1 MTWLRVFYSVPPPC
15 YLCHNLIYS
24 LHFMSNITDTATV
37 TLVCDGGQAKK
48 ELAELQKK
56 FDDASKRVSDLQ
68 ARMRDKAAFKAATDN
83 VDKLNVELVSLK
95 AKLKDAEDE
104 YQRLKNDKTSSK
116 ADRGRAWEAV
126 RNLKTEVAD
135 ASKALREARKELKE
149 FDPKNLEKAQKELER
164 VKKRMDDIRS
174 SSQAVQDTLNNLDK
188 VSPRELEKALKA
200 LNKEFRNAR
209 QGTEEYERLAEQ
221 IRAVKEQIESV
232 KDDLEES
239 QDAWDRFFGWSTKVW
254 ASFTMG
260 KEILSK
266 AVSMMQEYVEAY
278 AGMDQEMAS
287 VRKFTGMEDSQVI
300 DLNER
305 FKQLDTRTSRE
316 QLNMLAQDAGRLGK
330 QSVDDVMG
338 FVRAADKINVALD
351 DLGQGATLTLSKL
364 TGIFG
369 VEERYGTEQSLL
381 KVGSVINELSQN
393 CSASA
398 PYIANFTERMA
409 GVGAQAN
416 MTIPQIMGF
425 AAVLDSNS
433 QALEASSTALSQVL
447 VRLYQEPAKY
457 AKVAGLDVQEFSAL
471 LKKDA
476 NEAMILF
483 LETLNK
489 AGGMDVLSPMF
500 KDMGENGSRAIA
512 ALSTLAGKIE
522 DVKAQ
527 QETAAEAFREGTSIG
542 AEFDVQN
549 NTIAANLDKC
559 RNAAHEYQVELG
571 ERLYPLMSHF
581 LSSSAAM
588 ARALLTALR
597 FLFEHKTA
605 VINLTVAI
613 LAYVAALKAAAI
625 HTKILAAETAISKT
639 LFAACTAAAKLASAA
654 FALCTGN
661 VAKARTAWIA
671 FNTALKAS
679 PIGLVV
685 AAVAL
690 LISHIVQLTS
700 KTNEYAKEA
709 DKAMG
714 SATSFAKAVGEEKS
728 EIDKLFGALDAA
740 KKGTDEY
747 RKAKDKIISKYGIYL
762 KGLLDEK
769 GEITNLTL
777 AYERL
782 TWAAQRSA
790 QARAVAH
797 AQEQLQNL
805 HTKDIDDSTEALRK
819 RLIDYG
825 MDDRNVTRIV
835 TEVAS
840 TLISGQ
846 QVSGDLLNEIRD
858 FEGKNRG
865 FWDHFSS
872 EASPYAIISQL
883 NDNLVAYGRQTDKLN
898 KMETRD
904 FADVSTED
912 LTKQSDKLAEAL
924 KKPLVVDK
932 VPIEITV
939 NSEEEARALV
949 RSYNERIEVK
959 TPAGNK
965 AAQSPYDPAKLSAQ
979 SGSNPLAP
987 TASENWSGRHDK
999 TGATVSNSL
1008 SWTTDA
1014 SGKFVVSGTMSR
1026 SMAEKMQRETS
1037 YELSQRPGNDATQDI
1052 DPNFAGTGYVSQTLA
1067 DKERKKQEAEERRRA
1082 AKERKEFK
1090 QALDDIKGNRAEAET
1105 QAMADRSAGL
1115 IDYREYLER
1124 MREAEVTYYEEASK
1138 LYVAN
1143 DLEED
1148 EDHKTLL
1155 KKKQEADDKY
1165 NKQRLAINKEAIERI
1180 AQVEEQELAAAYNSK
1195 QVKTLAD
1202 ELQYKEELLT
1212 VRYNKLM
1219 DLQSLYLRGSKEW
1232 EQYEVE
1238 LQDLLYK
1245 DQQEKQQAIISKIAE
1260 FQQKYDEQSVAAKY
1274 KLELDTLKLLY
1285 DNKKISEEQ
1294 YQKWLK
1300 KIKESEAKE
1309 LPGQKPETAKSNA
1322 EDAQK
1327 EFYRQKDEL
1336 DKALAEG
1343 QISPEEYEARL
1354 RRLKASLDDNL
1365 IAPLKSAQSEWVSM
1379 MTSMIDSWKDFADAL
1394 RDPEGDPIGALG
1406 KGIEATSALMSSVFS
1421 QMTAFMQAELQI
1433 QTSAVEK
1440 RYDREISAAEGNSYR
1455 VAKLEKQ
1462 KEEEIAKLKNEA
1474 NRKMFAMQVIQAVAQ
1489 TATNALNAYGSTVV
1503 IPVVGP
1509 TLAPIAAAVAA
1520 AQGAVQ
1526 IALIKK
1532 QQQASETQGYS
1543 KGGFTRPGA
1552 VDEPAG
1558 IVHAGEWVASQ
1569 RLLASPVA
1577 RPMIEAL
1584 DYAQRTNTIGSLRS
1598 EDVSR
1603 SITAPQTVS
1612 RIADGSPGAAMM
1624 AAAMSANAGVIDR
1637 LARRLEEPFV
1647 TVNTVSGDAG
1657 IKRAQDEYTKLMNNK
1672 SPKSRRKYA
1681 NNY

>member
-1 MTWLRVFYSVPPPC
+1 
-15 YLCHNLIYS
+15 
-24 LHFMSNITDTATV
+24 MSNITDTATV
-37 TLVCDGGQAKK
+37 TLVCDGEQAKK

-68 ARMRDKAAFKAATDN
+68 DKMRDKVAFKAATDN
-83 VDKLNVELVSLK
+83 VGRLSVELVSLK

-116 ADRGRAWEAV
+116 ADRRRAWEAV
-126 RNLKTEVAD
+126 RDLKTEVAD
-135 ASKALREARKELKE
+135 TSKALREAKKELKE
-149 FDPKNLEKAQKELER
+149 FDPKNLEKAQKELEK

-174 SSQAVQDTLNNLDK
+174 SSQAVQDTLRNLDK

-232 KDDLEES
+232 KDDLSEES
-239 QDAWDRFFGWSTKVW
+239 SIWDRFKTW
-254 ASFTMG
+254 AFDAWPAIDLLETWYSSALDTMRG
-260 KEILSK
+260 F
-266 AVSMMQEYVEAY
+266 VDAY
-278 AGMDQEMAS
+278 AEMDQEMAS

-433 QALEASSTALSQVL
+433 QAVEASATALSQVL

-512 ALSTLAGKIE
+512 SLSTLAGKIE

-559 RNAAHEYQVELG
+559 KNAAHEYQVELG

-581 LSSSAAM
+581 LSSSAAV
-588 ARALLTALR
+588 ARALLTAHR

-605 VINLTVAI
+605 VINHTVAI
-613 LAYVAALKAAAI
+613 LADVGALKAAAI
-625 HTKILAAETAISKT
+625 HTKILAAETAISNT
-639 LFAACTAAAKLASAA
+639 LFAAWTATTKLASAA

-661 VAKARTAWIA
+661 IAKARTAWIA

-700 KTNEYAKEA
+700 KTDEYAKEA
-709 DKAMG
+709 DKAMS
-714 SATSFAKAVGEEKS
+714 SATSFAEAVAEETKS
-728 EIDKLFGALDAA
+728 IDELFGKLDAA

-782 TWAAQRSA
+782 TWAAQKSA
-790 QARAVAH
+790 QARGVA
-797 AQEQLQNL
+797 AA
-805 HTKDIDDSTEALRK
+805 KDAL
-819 RLIDYG
+819 
-825 MDDRNVTRIV
+825 NQ
-835 TEVAS
+835 
-840 TLISGQ
+840 TLIST
-846 QVSGDLLNEIRD
+846 SGDKIEKLRTRLYELGKSDRDVERIITEVSMAVGTHTDISSDIRNEVLAAETKNGSQFARWFGKDNAQGLVNELGREIQD
-858 FEGKNRG
+858 FNRRM
-865 FWDHFSS
+865 SS
-872 EASPYAIISQL
+872 L
-883 NDNLVAYGRQTDKLN
+883 DK
-898 KMETRD
+898 MVTRD

-912 LTKQSDKLAEAL
+912 LTKQSDKIAEAL

-959 TPAGNK
+959 TPAGDK
-965 AAQSPYDPAKLSAQ
+965 AAPSPYDPAGQ
-979 SGSNPLAP
+979 Q
-987 TASENWSGRHDK
+987 NWSDRYDK
-999 TGATVSNSL
+999 TGTTVSNSL

-1014 SGKFVVSGTMSR
+1014 SGKFVVSGAMSR

-1037 YELSQRPGNDATQDI
+1037 YELSQRPQNNPEQTISPDFGL
-1052 DPNFAGTGYVSQTLA
+1052 GYQSQALT

-1082 AKERKEFK
+1082 AKEKKEFK
-1090 QALDDIKGNRAEAET
+1090 EALDNIKGNRAEAET

-1115 IDYREYLER
+1115 IDYREYIER
-1124 MREAEVTYYEEASK
+1124 MREAEVKYYEEASK

-1155 KKKQEADDKY
+1155 KKKQESDDKY

-1232 EQYEVE
+1232 EQYEVQ

-1260 FQQKYDEQSVAAKY
+1260 FQQKYDKQSVADKY
-1274 KLELDTLKLLY
+1274 KLELDALKLLY

-1300 KIKESEAKE
+1300 KVKEAEAKE
-1309 LPGQKPETAKSNA
+1309 LPGQKPETTKSNA
-1322 EDAQK
+1322 ENAQK

-1343 QISPEEYEARL
+1343 QISPEDYDARL
-1354 RRLKASLDDNL
+1354 RRLKASLVDNL
-1365 IAPLKSAQSEWVSM
+1365 IDPLKSVQSEWVSM
-1379 MTSMIDSWKDFADAL
+1379 MATMIDSWKDFADAL

-1421 QMTAFMQAELQI
+1421 QMTGFMQAELQI

-1440 RYDREISAAEGNSYR
+1440 HYDREISAAEGNSYR

-1462 KEEEIAKLKNEA
+1462 KEVEIAKLKNEA

-1569 RLLASPVA
+1569 KLLASPVA

-1624 AAAMSANAGVIDR
+1624 AAAMSANAGVLDR

-1672 SPKSRRKYA
+1672 SPKSRRKSYA

>member
-1 MTWLRVFYSVPPPC
+1 
-15 YLCHNLIYS
+15 
-24 LHFMSNITDTATV
+24 MSNITDTATV
-37 TLVCDGGQAKK
+37 TLVCDGEQAKK

-68 ARMRDKAAFKAATDN
+68 DKMRDKVAFKAATDN
-83 VDKLNVELVSLK
+83 VGRLSVELVSLK

-116 ADRGRAWEAV
+116 ADRRRAWEAV
-126 RNLKTEVAD
+126 RDLKTEVAD
-135 ASKALREARKELKE
+135 TSKALREAKKELKE
-149 FDPKNLEKAQKELER
+149 FDPKNLEKAQKELEK

-174 SSQAVQDTLNNLDK
+174 SSQAVQDTLRNLDK

-232 KDDLEES
+232 KDDLSEES
-239 QDAWDRFFGWSTKVW
+239 SIWERFKTWAFDAWPAIDLLETWYSS
-254 ASFTMG
+254 ALDTMRG
-260 KEILSK
+260 F
-266 AVSMMQEYVEAY
+266 VDAY
-278 AGMDQEMAS
+278 AEMDQEMAS

-433 QALEASSTALSQVL
+433 QAVEASATALSQVL

-512 ALSTLAGKIE
+512 SLSTLAGKIE

-581 LSSSAAM
+581 LSSSAAV

-597 FLFEHKTA
+597 FLFDHKTA

-613 LAYVAALKAAAI
+613 LAYVGALKAAAI
-625 HTKILAAETAISKT
+625 HTKILAAETAISNT
-639 LFAACTAAAKLASAA
+639 LFAAWTAATKLASAA

-661 VAKARTAWIA
+661 IAKARTAWIA

-709 DKAMG
+709 DKAMS
-714 SATSFAKAVGEEKS
+714 SATSFAEAVAEETKS
-728 EIDKLFGALDAA
+728 IDELFGKLDAA

-747 RKAKDKIISKYGIYL
+747 RKAKDQIISKYGIYL
-762 KGLLDEK
+762 KGLLNEK

-782 TWAAQRSA
+782 TWAAQKSA
-790 QARAVAH
+790 QARGVA
-797 AQEQLQNL
+797 AA
-805 HTKDIDDSTEALRK
+805 KDAL
-819 RLIDYG
+819 
-825 MDDRNVTRIV
+825 NQ
-835 TEVAS
+835 
-840 TLISGQ
+840 TLIST
-846 QVSGDLLNEIRD
+846 SGDKIERLRTRLYELGKSDRDVERIITEVSMAVGTHTDISSDIRNEVLAAQKKNGSQIAGWFGKDDAQGLVNELGRD
-858 FEGKNRG
+858 IQDFNRRM
-865 FWDHFSS
+865 SS
-872 EASPYAIISQL
+872 L
-883 NDNLVAYGRQTDKLN
+883 DK
-898 KMETRD
+898 MVTRD
-904 FADVSTED
+904 FADMSTED
-912 LTKQSDKLAEAL
+912 LTKQSDKIAEAL

-959 TPAGNK
+959 TPAGDK
-965 AAQSPYDPAKLSAQ
+965 AAPSPYDPAKLSAQ

-987 TASENWSGRHDK
+987 AGQGNWSDRYDK
-999 TGATVSNSL
+999 TGTTVSNSL

-1014 SGKFVVSGTMSR
+1014 SGKFVVSGAMSR

-1037 YELSQRPGNDATQDI
+1037 YELSQRPSNDVTTDI
-1052 DPNFAGTGYVSQTLA
+1052 NPNFGGTGYVSQALA
-1067 DKERKKQEAEERRRA
+1067 DKERKAQEAEERRRA

-1115 IDYREYLER
+1115 IDYREYIER
-1124 MREAEVTYYEEASK
+1124 MREAEVKYYKDSEE
-1138 LYVAN
+1138 LYVKN
-1143 DLEED
+1143 HLEED
-1148 EDHKTLL
+1148 EDYKTLL

-1165 NKQRLAINKEAIERI
+1165 NAKHLTLSKEATEREYAI
-1180 AQVEEQELAAAYNSK
+1180 KEQEEK
-1195 QVKTLAD
+1195 VKYEGKLNKSLAD
-1202 ELQYKEELLT
+1202 ELAYSEKLLQLRT
-1212 VRYNKLM
+1212 EKLKRI
-1219 DLQSLYLRGSKEW
+1219 QSLYQNGSEEW
-1232 EQYEVE
+1232 TKYERD
-1238 LQDLLYK
+1238 LQDLNLK
-1245 DQQEKQQAIISKIAE
+1245 DQQEKQQTIIKKVQE
-1260 FQQKYDEQSVAAKY
+1260 FSERFDRLSVTEKY
-1274 KLELDTLKLLY
+1274 KLEYETLEKLY
-1285 DNKKISEEQ
+1285 EIKKISESE
-1294 YQKWLK
+1294 YHEWLK
-1300 KIKESEAKE
+1300 KLREEERKEQEKS
-1309 LPGQKPETAKSNA
+1309 LPGAKPETAKSNA
-1322 EDAQK
+1322 ENAQK

-1336 DKALAEG
+1336 DKALADG
-1343 QISPEEYEARL
+1343 QISPEEYDVRL
-1354 RRLKASLDDNL
+1354 RRLKASLVDNL
-1365 IAPLKSAQSEWVSM
+1365 IDPLKSVQSEWVSM
-1379 MTSMIDSWKDFADAL
+1379 MATMIDSWKDFADAL

-1421 QMTAFMQAELQI
+1421 QMTGFMQAELQI

-1462 KEEEIAKLKNEA
+1462 KEVEIAKLKNEA

-1569 RLLASPVA
+1569 KLLASPVA

-1624 AAAMSANAGVIDR
+1624 AAAMSANAGVLDR

-1672 SPKSRRKYA
+1672 SPKSRRKSYA

>member
-1 MTWLRVFYSVPPPC
+1 
-15 YLCHNLIYS
+15 
-24 LHFMSNITDTATV
+24 MSNITDTATV

-68 ARMRDKAAFKAATDN
+68 AKMRDKAAFKAATDN

-149 FDPKNLEKAQKELER
+149 FDPKNLEKAQKELEK

-174 SSQAVQDTLNNLDK
+174 SSQAVQDTLRNLDK

-559 RNAAHEYQVELG
+559 KNAAHEYQVELG

-581 LSSSAAM
+581 LSSSAAV

-625 HTKILAAETAISKT
+625 HTKILAAETAISNT
-639 LFAACTAAAKLASAA
+639 LFAAWTATTKLASAA

-661 VAKARTAWIA
+661 IAKARTAWIA

-709 DKAMG
+709 DKAMS
-714 SATSFAKAVGEEKS
+714 SATSFAEAVAEETKS
-728 EIDKLFGALDAA
+728 IDELFGKLDAA

-747 RKAKDKIISKYGIYL
+747 RKAKDQIISKYGIYL

-782 TWAAQRSA
+782 TWAAQKSA
-790 QARAVAH
+790 QARGVA
-797 AQEQLQNL
+797 AA
-805 HTKDIDDSTEALRK
+805 KDAL
-819 RLIDYG
+819 
-825 MDDRNVTRIV
+825 NQ
-835 TEVAS
+835 
-840 TLISGQ
+840 TLIST
-846 QVSGDLLNEIRD
+846 SGDKIERLRTRLYELGKSDRDVERIITEVSMAVGTHTDISSDIRKEVAATETKNGSQFAGWFGKDNAQGIINELGRD
-858 FEGKNRG
+858 IQDFNRRM
-865 FWDHFSS
+865 SS
-872 EASPYAIISQL
+872 L
-883 NDNLVAYGRQTDKLN
+883 DK
-898 KMETRD
+898 MVTRD
-904 FADVSTED
+904 FANVSTED
-912 LTKQSDKLAEAL
+912 LTKQSDKIAEAL

-959 TPAGNK
+959 TPAGDK
-965 AAQSPYDPAKLSAQ
+965 AAQSPYDPAKHSAQ

-999 TGATVSNSL
+999 TGATMSNSL

-1037 YELSQRPGNDATQDI
+1037 YELSQRPGNDATQDVNP
-1052 DPNFAGTGYVSQTLA
+1052 DFFGTGYVSQTLA
-1067 DKERKKQEAEERRRA
+1067 DKERKAQEAEERRRA

-1202 ELQYKEELLT
+1202 DLQYKEELLT

-1232 EQYEVE
+1232 EQYEVQ

-1245 DQQEKQQAIISKIAE
+1245 DQQEKQQAIISKVAE
-1260 FQQKYDEQSVAAKY
+1260 FQQKYDKQSVAAKY

-1294 YQKWLK
+1294 YQEWLK
-1300 KIKESEAKE
+1300 KIKEKEANE
-1309 LPGQKPETAKSNA
+1309 LPGSKHTDTPKAQIDAAQAKFEA
-1322 EDAQK
+1322 EKA
-1327 EFYRQKDEL
+1327 EL
-1336 DKALAEG
+1336 DKALADG
-1343 QISPEEYEARL
+1343 LISQDEYDIRFSRIKSDL
-1354 RRLKASLDDNL
+1354 FSGL
-1365 IAPLKSAQSEWVSM
+1365 IAPMKDAKSEWLSM
-1379 MTSMIDSWKDFADAL
+1379 MATMIDSWKDFAYAL
-1394 RDPEGDPIGALG
+1394 RDPEGDPFGAFD

-1440 RYDREISAAEGNSYR
+1440 RYNREISAAEGNSYR

-1489 TATNALNAYGSTVV
+1489 TATNALNAYGAVV
-1503 IPVVGP
+1503 HIPVVGP

-1612 RIADGSPGAAMM
+1612 RIADGSPGAAM
-1624 AAAMSANAGVIDR
+1624 SANAGVLDR

>member
-1 MTWLRVFYSVPPPC
+1 
-15 YLCHNLIYS
+15 
-24 LHFMSNITDTATV
+24 MSNITDTATV
-37 TLVCDGGQAKK
+37 TLVCDGEQAKK

-68 ARMRDKAAFKAATDN
+68 DKMRDKVAFKAATDN
-83 VDKLNVELVSLK
+83 VGRLSVELVSLK

-116 ADRGRAWEAV
+116 ADRRRAWEAV
-126 RNLKTEVAD
+126 RDLKTEVAD
-135 ASKALREARKELKE
+135 TSKALREAKKELKE
-149 FDPKNLEKAQKELER
+149 FDPKNLEKAQKELEK

-174 SSQAVQDTLNNLDK
+174 SSQAVQDTLRNLDK

-232 KDDLEES
+232 KDDLSEES
-239 QDAWDRFFGWSTKVW
+239 SIWDRFKTW
-254 ASFTMG
+254 AFDAWPAIDLLETWYSSALDTMRG
-260 KEILSK
+260 F
-266 AVSMMQEYVEAY
+266 VDAY
-278 AGMDQEMAS
+278 AEMDQEMAS
-287 VRKFTGMEDSQVI
+287 VRKFTGMEDSQVF

-433 QALEASSTALSQVL
+433 QAVEASATALSQVL

-483 LETLNK
+483 LETLHK

-512 ALSTLAGKIE
+512 SLSTLAGKIE

-559 RNAAHEYQVELG
+559 KNAAHEYQVELG

-581 LSSSAAM
+581 LSSSAAV

-613 LAYVAALKAAAI
+613 LAYVGALKAAAI
-625 HTKILAAETAISKT
+625 HTKILAAETAISNT
-639 LFAACTAAAKLASAA
+639 LFAAWTATTKLASAA

-661 VAKARTAWIA
+661 IAKARTAWIA

-700 KTNEYAKEA
+700 KTDEYAKEA
-709 DKAMG
+709 DKAMS
-714 SATSFAKAVGEEKS
+714 SATSFAEAVAEETKS
-728 EIDKLFGALDAA
+728 IDELFGKLDAA
-740 KKGTDEY
+740 KRGTDEY
-747 RKAKDKIISKYGIYL
+747 RKAKDQIISKYGIYL

-782 TWAAQRSA
+782 TWAAQKSA
-790 QARAVAH
+790 QARGVA
-797 AQEQLQNL
+797 AA
-805 HTKDIDDSTEALRK
+805 KDAL
-819 RLIDYG
+819 
-825 MDDRNVTRIV
+825 NQ
-835 TEVAS
+835 
-840 TLISGQ
+840 TLIST
-846 QVSGDLLNEIRD
+846 SGDKIEKLRTRLYELGKSDRDVERIITEVSMAVGTHTDISSDIRKEVLAAETKNGSQFAGLFGKDNAQGLVNELGRD
-858 FEGKNRG
+858 IQDFNRRM
-865 FWDHFSS
+865 SS
-872 EASPYAIISQL
+872 L
-883 NDNLVAYGRQTDKLN
+883 DK
-898 KMETRD
+898 MVTRD

-912 LTKQSDKLAEAL
+912 LTKQSDKIAEAL

-959 TPAGNK
+959 TPAGDK
-965 AAQSPYDPAKLSAQ
+965 AAPSPYDPAKLSAQ
-979 SGSNPLAP
+979 PGSNPLAP
-987 TASENWSGRHDK
+987 AGQQNWSDRYDK
-999 TGATVSNSL
+999 TGTTVSNSL

-1014 SGKFVVSGTMSR
+1014 SGKFVVSGAMSR

-1037 YELSQRPGNDATQDI
+1037 YELSKRPSNDTTQDI
-1052 DPNFAGTGYVSQTLA
+1052 NPNFGGTGYVSQSLA
-1067 DKERKKQEAEERRRA
+1067 DKERKAQEAEERRRA

-1155 KKKQEADDKY
+1155 KKKQESDDKY

-1232 EQYEVE
+1232 EQYEVQ

-1245 DQQEKQQAIISKIAE
+1245 DQQEKQQAIIAKVAE
-1260 FQQKYDEQSVAAKY
+1260 FQQKYDKQSVADKY
-1274 KLELDTLKLLY
+1274 KLELDALELLY

-1300 KIKESEAKE
+1300 KVKEAEAKE
-1309 LPGQKPETAKSNA
+1309 LPGQKPETTKSNA
-1322 EDAQK
+1322 ENAQK
-1327 EFYRQKDEL
+1327 EFYRQKNEL

-1343 QISPEEYEARL
+1343 QISPEEYDARL
-1354 RRLKASLDDNL
+1354 RRLKASLVDNL
-1365 IAPLKSAQSEWVSM
+1365 IAPLKSVQSEWVSM

-1394 RDPEGDPIGALG
+1394 RDPKGDPIGALG

-1421 QMTAFMQAELQI
+1421 QMTGFMQAELQI

-1462 KEEEIAKLKNEA
+1462 KETEIAKLKNEA

-1569 RLLASPVA
+1569 KLLASPVA

-1624 AAAMSANAGVIDR
+1624 AAAMSANAGVLDR

-1657 IKRAQDEYTKLMNNK
+1657 IKRAQDEYAKLMNNK
-1672 SPKSRRKYA
+1672 SPKSRRKSYA

>member
-1 MTWLRVFYSVPPPC
+1 
-15 YLCHNLIYS
+15 
-24 LHFMSNITDTATV
+24 MSNITDTATV
-37 TLVCDGGQAKK
+37 TLVCDGEQAKK
-48 ELAELQKK
+48 ALAELQQK

-68 ARMRDKAAFKAATDN
+68 ARMRDKAAFKVATDN

-104 YQRLKNDKTSSK
+104 YQRLRNDKTSSK
-116 ADRGRAWEAV
+116 SDRRRAWEAV
-126 RNLKTEVAD
+126 RDLKTEVAD
-135 ASKALREARKELKE
+135 TSKALREAKRELKE
-149 FDPKNLEKAQKELER
+149 FDPKNLEKAQKELEK

-174 SSQAVQDTLNNLDK
+174 SSQAVQDTLRNLDK

-232 KDDLEES
+232 KDDLSEES
-239 QDAWDRFFGWSTKVW
+239 SIWERFKSWAFDAWPAIELLETWYSSALD
-254 ASFTMG
+254 TMRG
-260 KEILSK
+260 F
-266 AVSMMQEYVEAY
+266 VDAY
-278 AGMDQEMAS
+278 AEMDQEMAS

-433 QALEASSTALSQVL
+433 QAVEASATALSQVL

-512 ALSTLAGKIE
+512 SLSTLAGKIE

-581 LSSSAAM
+581 LSSSAAV

-625 HTKILAAETAISKT
+625 HTKILAAETAVSKT
-639 LFAACTAAAKLASAA
+639 LFAAWTATTKLASAA

-661 VAKARTAWIA
+661 IAKARTAWIA

-714 SATSFAKAVGEEKS
+714 SATSFAEAVAEEKS

-747 RKAKDKIISKYGIYL
+747 RKAKDQIISKYGVYL

-805 HTKDIDDSTEALRK
+805 HAKDIDDSTEALRK

-872 EASPYAIISQL
+872 EDSPYAIISQL

-912 LTKQSDKLAEAL
+912 LTKQSDKIAEAL

-959 TPAGNK
+959 TPAGDK
-965 AAQSPYDPAKLSAQ
+965 AAPSPYDPAKLSAQ

-987 TASENWSGRHDK
+987 AGQGNWSDRYDK
-999 TGATVSNSL
+999 TGTTVSNSL

-1014 SGKFVVSGTMSR
+1014 SGKFVVSGAMSR
-1026 SMAEKMQRETS
+1026 AMAEKMQRETS
-1037 YELSQRPGNDATQDI
+1037 YELSKRPNNDTTQDI
-1052 DPNFAGTGYVSQTLA
+1052 NPNFSGTGYVSQALA
-1067 DKERKKQEAEERRRA
+1067 DKERKAQEAEERRRA

-1155 KKKQEADDKY
+1155 KKKQESDDKY

-1232 EQYEVE
+1232 EQYEVQ

-1245 DQQEKQQAIISKIAE
+1245 DQQEKQQAIIAKVAE
-1260 FQQKYDEQSVAAKY
+1260 YQQKYDKQSVAAKY

-1300 KIKESEAKE
+1300 KVKEAEAKD
-1309 LPGQKPETAKSNA
+1309 LPGSTPTDTPKAQIDAAQAKFEMEKA
-1322 EDAQK
+1322 
-1327 EFYRQKDEL
+1327 EL
-1336 DKALAEG
+1336 DKALADG
-1343 QISPEEYEARL
+1343 LISQDEYDIRFSRIKSDL
-1354 RRLKASLDDNL
+1354 FSGLV
-1365 IAPLKSAQSEWVSM
+1365 APMKDAKSEWLSLM
-1379 MTSMIDSWKDFADAL
+1379 ATMIDSWKDFAQAL
-1394 RDPEGDPIGALG
+1394 QDPEGDPIGALG

-1462 KEEEIAKLKNEA
+1462 KEVEIAKLKNEA

-1489 TATNALNAYGSTVV
+1489 TATNALNAYGAVV
-1503 IPVVGP
+1503 HIPVVGP

-1569 RLLASPVA
+1569 KLLASPVA

-1624 AAAMSANAGVIDR
+1624 AAALSANAGVLDR

-1657 IKRAQDEYTKLMNNK
+1657 IKRAQDEYAKLMNNK
-1672 SPKSRRKYA
+1672 SPKSRRKSYA
-1681 NNY
+1681 DNY